1 MIATD
6 LDRSIS
12 RPPESDRRWP
22 SARRMLTGRE
32 MQVLQLLRRG
42 LKDREIAVALGISV
56 RTAEKHVEHI
66 LRKLPARNRADAARL
81 DAAPRAISRQ
91 PVELT

>member
-1 MIATD
+1 MFATE
-6 LDRSIS
+6 LDRSVP
-12 RPPESDRRWP
+12 RLPASDRRAP
-22 SARRMLTGRE
+22 TAHRALTGRE

-42 LKDREIAVALGISV
+42 LKDREIAAALGISV

-81 DAAPRAISRQ
+81 DVAALSVVSQ
-91 PVELT
+91 PS